1 MAHRVA
7 DRDEREARADD
18 VLGPVHHLK
27 SFRPRDLHVATASGL
42 RADNGISEPREV
54 IR

>member
-27 SFRPRDLHVATASGL
+27 SEALQAKRLAPGDSERTTSLL
-42 RADNGISEPREV
+42 RT
-54 IR
+54 